1 MEKFGLVDK
10 TKDELIDIALEK
22 DATEKELRTELE
34 NVNVQ
39 LARTENELKRSGKS
53 ICKLCVVCI
62 MLMASVAFLLLR
74 T

>member
-39 LARTENELKRSGKS
+39 LARTEKELERRGKS

-62 MLMASVAFLLLR
+62 MLMASVAFLLFR

>member
-39 LARTENELKRSGKS
+39 LARTEKELERRGKS